1 MNEDTYIDDQYED
14 NLEIDQDYW
23 DNYDEYYDDDIS
35 SIENADLQDAS
46 FYDSI
51 SVSDW

>member
-1 MNEDTYIDDQYED
+1 MNEETYIDDQYED

-23 DNYDEYYDDDIS
+23 DNYDEHYDDDII
-35 SIENADLQDAS
+35 SIENADLQDTS